1 MKREVR
7 AMRNKKKKKKTFW
20 QEERNSVTMVAIN
33 LKQLRN
39 SS

>member
-7 AMRNKKKKKKTFW
+7 AMRNQKKTTFW